1 MYPERTWK
9 EILTI
14 ISGKNQK
21 EVENP
26 NGKYPIYGSGGII
39 GYANESLCPAHTVI
53 IGRKGTIDKP
63 IFVTEPFWNIDT
75 AFGIVAGKEVL
86 PKFLYYFCRIFNFK
100 SLDKST
106 GRPSLAKTDLLK
118 IKMPLP
124 DLEEQARIVARIEEL
139 FSQLESGVETLKQT
153 KAQLAVYRQA
163 VLKEAFDSIDA
174 GSFVPFRN
182 IFIGSPQNGIYKPA
196 SSYGSGTRILRI
208 DGFYSGSILS
218 DYDYKRVKLTDDE
231 IQKYEL
237 SVGDIVINRVNSMPY
252 LGKCALV
259 RSLSEKTVF
268 ESNMMK
274 IQIDTSLVDSEFLV
288 CYLASRY
295 GKSELTKNAKQAVN
309 QASINQTDVG
319 NAMIPLPLMETQ
331 LELRSIIQER
341 LSVCDQI
348 EQTVDAALQ
357 QAEALRQSILKK
369 AFEGGL

>member
-86 PKFLYYFCRIFNFK
+86 PKFLYFFCRIFNFK

-139 FSQLESGVETLKQT
+139 FSQLENGVETLKQT
-153 KAQLAVYRQA
+153 KEQLAVYRQA
-163 VLKEAFDSIDA
+163 VLKEAFDSI
-174 GSFVPFRN
+174 V
-182 IFIGSPQNGIYKPA
+182 NGTP
-196 SSYGSGTRILRI
+196 T
-208 DGFYSGSILS
+208 
-218 DYDYKRVKLTDDE
+218 
-231 IQKYEL
+231 
-237 SVGDIVINRVNSMPY
+237 
-252 LGKCALV
+252 
-259 RSLSEKTVF
+259 SLSECIIEKPRNGYSPKAVDFPTKYKNLTLTATTSGKFIEDCYKYIDIDIDDNSYLWVRHNDILIQRANTL
-268 ESNMMK
+268 EYVGTAVVYTGEDYKYVYPDLMMK
-274 IQIDTSLVDSEFLV
+274 CTTKANINPFFIVYQLQLQRTRQ
-288 CYLASRY
+288 YYR
-295 GKSELTKNAKQAVN
+295 KNATGTAGSMPK
-309 QASINQTDVG
+309 INQSVVMNTPVIITDLNEQNV
-319 NAMIPLPLMETQ
+319 IVSQIE
-331 LELRSIIQER
+331 SR